1 MNKFP
6 AFETKNE
13 KKETI
18 VDTKEKEVLNHKK
31 TEENKKVEKD
41 LKRIEEKIAGVER
54 EIEVQ
59 TVAIGQLDFSNG
71 KTHSDL
77 LSAFELKKTELSILM
92 SEWEE
97 KMGKL

>member
-1 MNKFP
+1 MNKSP
-6 AFETKNE
+6 AFETKNN
-13 KKETI
+13 KKEAI
-18 VDTKEKEVLNHKK
+18 LDTKEKEVLNHKK

-71 KTHSDL
+71 ETHSDL

>member
-1 MNKFP
+1 M
-6 AFETKNE
+6 
-13 KKETI
+13 
-18 VDTKEKEVLNHKK
+18 
-31 TEENKKVEKD
+31 
-41 LKRIEEKIAGVER
+41 
-54 EIEVQ
+54 Q

-71 KTHSDL
+71 ETHSDL